1 MPSDDRDRKFE
12 NALAS
17 HVRASSSAGV
27 PRNPCADAEMLAA
40 YHQGALPPEQIAS
53 LKTHVTDCSRCQE
66 ILALLEV
73 TDKATDEIAVASALA
88 PRAAGAPAKPV
99 QILPSRRP
107 ALWRWVAPAGA
118 LAAALLVWV
127 AVREN
132 NSVRFPPQTP
142 TVNVKSETAKD
153 LSASPKP
160 QVVPPSGDAAQ
171 GPPAPTRTVDAPTV
185 APAPKIAGT
194 RRERTQAFLKQK
206 ESSAE
211 EKKSDVDDFTQF
223 LDKSPVSDAAPALDS
238 NALHSNARSDA
249 DAKATKDKADA
260 LVVPSRPALSRGAV
274 AGGMASAPAP
284 QPPAPEPGQLS
295 KANAGVS
302 PAGAPVLQRQQLE
315 EFPGAKRRAEMR
327 LANAISEVIIPA
339 PGERVSWRIGLAG
352 LIEFSADAGKTWALQ
367 PSGVITDL
375 LAGSAP
381 SDKVC
386 WIVGRGGTILRTT
399 DGGAHWQKVQ
409 SPTQEDIHS
418 VMAQDA
424 RQASISL
431 TNGVY
436 QTMDGGAT
444 WNKLAPE

>member
-1 MPSDDRDRKFE
+1 MPSDDRERKFE
-12 NALAS
+12 DALAS
-17 HVRASSSAGV
+17 HVRADSAAGL

-66 ILALLEV
+66 ILALLA
-73 TDKATDEIAVASALA
+73 ATDELAVA
-88 PRAAGAPAKPV
+88 PAGAPCAAVAPATAPKPSV
-99 QILPSRRP
+99 RILPVRKP
-107 ALWRWVAPAGA
+107 TLWRWVAPAGA

-132 NSVRFPPQTP
+132 NSLRIPPQVP
-142 TVNVKSETAKD
+142 TGNLKEAQSAKD
-153 LSASPKP
+153 LPASSKPQAPQTSYPVQASP
-160 QVVPPSGDAAQ
+160 A
-171 GPPAPTRTVDAPTV
+171 APTNALDALTV
-185 APAPKIAGT
+185 APDPKIAGT

-206 ESSAE
+206 ESANE

-223 LDKSPVSDAAPALDS
+223 LDKSPGSNAAPALDS

-260 LVVPSRPALSRGAV
+260 LVVPPRPALSRGAV
-274 AGGMASAPAP
+274 AGGIASTPAP
-284 QPPAPEPGQLS
+284 QPPAPEPRRLS
-295 KANAGVS
+295 QANAGLS
-302 PAGAPVLQRQQLE
+302 TAEAPVLQKQQLE
-315 EFPGAKRRAEMR
+315 ELPAKRGAEMR
-327 LANAISEVIIPA
+327 LANVVSGVTVSA
-339 PGERVSWRIGLAG
+339 PGQRVSWRIGAAG
-352 LIEFSADAGKTWALQ
+352 LIDFSSDAGKTWALQ

>member
-1 MPSDDRDRKFE
+1 
-12 NALAS
+12 
-17 HVRASSSAGV
+17 
-27 PRNPCADAEMLAA
+27 
-40 YHQGALPPEQIAS
+40 
-53 LKTHVTDCSRCQE
+53 
-66 ILALLEV
+66 
-73 TDKATDEIAVASALA
+73 
-88 PRAAGAPAKPV
+88 
-99 QILPSRRP
+99 
-107 ALWRWVAPAGA
+107 
-118 LAAALLVWV
+118 
-127 AVREN
+127 
-132 NSVRFPPQTP
+132 
-142 TVNVKSETAKD
+142 
-153 LSASPKP
+153 
-160 QVVPPSGDAAQ
+160 
-171 GPPAPTRTVDAPTV
+171 
-185 APAPKIAGT
+185 
-194 RRERTQAFLKQK
+194 LKQK

-211 EKKSDVDDFTQF
+211 EKKSDVDDFAQF